1 MKILMFYAPEFWWKP
16 YQKSLEEAPPP
27 GGETLVK
34 EAVVVFYQVEEKD
47 PDQEKKVVE
56 KLIKNIKWLARK
68 FDTKK
73 IVLHSFNHLSSS
85 KASPQEALALISK
98 AKEKLNRGGF
108 ELYETPYGWLNEW
121 KMHVAGESLAKV
133 FKDL

>member
-1 MKILMFYAPEFWWKP
+1 MKILMFYAPEFWWRP
-16 YQKSLEEAPPP
+16 YQKALEDAPEA
-27 GGETLVK
+27 GGETLVSK
-34 EAVVVFYQVEEKD
+34 AVVVFYQVEEED
-47 PDQEKKVVE
+47 PKREKKVVE
-56 KLIKNIKWLARK
+56 KLVKNIKWLARK
-68 FDTKK
+68 FGTEK

-85 KASPQEALALISK
+85 KAAPQEALALISR

-108 ELYETPYGWLNEW
+108 EIYETPYGWLNEW

>member
-1 MKILMFYAPEFWWKP
+1 MKILMFYAPEFWWRP
-16 YQKSLEEAPPP
+16 YQKALEDAPEA
-27 GGETLVK
+27 GGETLVR
-34 EAVVVFYQVEEKD
+34 EAVVVFYQVEEED
-47 PDQEKKVVE
+47 PEREKKVVE
-56 KLIKNIKWLARK
+56 KLVKNIKWLARK
-68 FDTKK
+68 FGTEK

-85 KASPQEALALISK
+85 KAAPQEALALISR

-108 ELYETPYGWLNEW
+108 EIYETPYGWLNEW

>member
-1 MKILMFYAPEFWWKP
+1 MKILMFYAPEFWWRP
-16 YQKSLEEAPPP
+16 YQKALEDAPEA
-27 GGETLVK
+27 GGETLVSK
-34 EAVVVFYQVEEKD
+34 AVVVFYQVEEED
-47 PDQEKKVVE
+47 PEREKKVVE
-56 KLIKNIKWLARK
+56 KLVKNIKWLARK
-68 FDTKK
+68 FGTEK

-85 KASPQEALALISK
+85 KAAPQEALALISR

-108 ELYETPYGWLNEW
+108 EIYETPYGWLNEW

>member
-1 MKILMFYAPEFWWKP
+1 MFYAPEFWWRP
-16 YQKSLEEAPPP
+16 YQKALEDAPEA
-27 GGETLVK
+27 GGETLVRK
-34 EAVVVFYQVEEKD
+34 AVVVFYQVEEED
-47 PDQEKKVVE
+47 PEREKKVVE
-56 KLIKNIKWLARK
+56 KLVKNIKWLARK
-68 FDTKK
+68 FGTEK

-85 KASPQEALALISK
+85 KAAPQEALALISR

-108 ELYETPYGWLNEW
+108 EIYETPYGWLNEW